1 MRVDKIHRSLV
12 VCGLVA
18 ALGVASVGVAYAGIS
33 SGGYDYTRHNCSGS
47 AEDSD
52 QPSYVEQGCRNAT
65 ISVED
70 GHGTE
75 GLGLGT
81 QQTADGTNVNS
92 FTTPVV
98 QPIDPT
104 SGLSLYF
111 GADDNLDSGE
121 HDSSSQIANGPSD
134 GGNIV
139 AEYDPASGPAWVDA
153 LMTGDVSHLLTHPIP
168 FVHAGFGSCADGIC
182 ESVQTQQALAYQGGD
197 STRSR
202 DVSDYAGQQWD
213 PETCA
218 GPSDGDAD
226 CGHGGIL
233 YWHDQSPTTYVEPG
247 VQVYEDPDPEGS
259 PIGPYPLPALG
270 VTTCGI
276 YLGGGQ
282 VQMPASPIT
291 NSAGQL
297 AIPFGC

>member
-1 MRVDKIHRSLV
+1 VDKVQRMLV
-12 VCGLVA
+12 VGGLAA
-18 ALGVASVGVAYAGIS
+18 ALVVASVGVAYAGIS
-33 SGGYDYTRHNCSGS
+33 SGGYDYTRHRCTGG

-52 QPSYVEQGCRNAT
+52 QPTLVEQGCRSAT

-81 QQTADGTNVNS
+81 QQTADGTTVNS
-92 FTTPVV
+92 FTPPVV
-98 QPIDPT
+98 QAIDPA
-104 SGLSLYF
+104 SGLSAYF
-111 GADDNLDSGE
+111 GADDNLDNGE
-121 HDSSSQIANGPSD
+121 HDSSSEIKNGPSD
-134 GGNIV
+134 GGNV
-139 AEYDPASGPAWVDA
+139 VLAADPASGALWATA
-153 LMTGDVSHLLTHPIP
+153 LMTGDLGYVLTHPIP

-197 STRSR
+197 ASHQR
-202 DVSDYAGQQWD
+202 DAANYAGQEWD

-218 GPSDGDAD
+218 GPSDGVAD
-226 CGHGGIL
+226 CGHTGIL
-233 YWHDQSPTTYVEPG
+233 YWHDKSPTTYVEPG
-247 VQVYEDPDPEGS
+247 VQIYEDPDPEGS

-282 VQMPASPIT
+282 LTFPASPLT

-297 AIPFGC
+297 AIPLGC